1 MTTTVLPQFRKR
13 ATDAGWYYTSTAS
26 RRELLAHVR
35 DLERTLWK
43 AASIGGEQEAGFEQ
57 AFSSLAY
64 AYLKDKS
71 PRLLDFIIG
80 FQLVDRNEDNT
91 KAMGVFGFKVGEQ
104 WLYAPTFFLN
114 GDLKGHELL
123 YIKQQDAFIPMKEN
137 WVNYLISRK
146 PHVLGEGSPQ
156 DTHQLGGLPSD
167 LSRLTHPPSTAKYAA
182 DAPYRPGVQGWCRAF
197 LPFVGAAAV
206 SAGGGIDRV
215 FTKHAGL
222 AEALTLRAFLAEDF
236 SLLKA
241 AHDLSLA
248 YPLIKKGF
256 ERFYGP
262 DFFET
267 TARDLKAKGD
277 SLFSAKPLR
286 KAAAAKWAGQTL
298 IPDWKPADPVKSGAL
313 QVFYADAEFA
323 KSRRTEKAA
332 GLFDDLFAHHL
343 KAAEQSN
350 KTLKADEDNTAP
362 GGITV
367 NKAELDDA
375 EREKLLH
382 DGVLIRDHRDP
393 HAVSMV
399 YNTQVRV
406 ELVNPGESGLYEVL
420 EKPGDFDMMLV
431 GVNPQTNRGGENFA
445 TVVRLSDPKSWIN
458 THPTNL
464 WVKCNADPERP
475 KFKEWFDKLGGTE
488 SLSKGGTYMVIGPN
502 GTCSTPFEVRDD
514 LDDGTYRVTFRDY
527 VEFGN
532 DRPRGLPRY
541 DGANRWEKYDAD
553 YGYVSTY
560 NAILRLN
567 EREGA
572 RLRATAGEL
581 NVPSNFK
588 VFKIEDPPKPKKTDD
603 GTLLGCWPPGMD
615 SMEGRSDPKKPIK
628 PGNISDIQLMF
639 HEKTGSLKLL
649 DLGGNE
655 LVVKHPW
662 GEARLTKTAALVHLV
677 RDHGFTEFA
686 VRQMF
691 KEAATRKTVAYR
703 VKYAEPFQSALAGG
717 PNAPAFPQP
726 NVGME
731 QVGRGAVPSIY
742 PTEQSQVVPG
752 MEAAMTDPTVYDPF
766 YQPDQGAMQVA
777 QSAAQSGQKEVFD
790 TAMIS
795 GMLKAVRQDSLV
807 DRYLGDLMKALD
819 KIGRILFMFYWH
831 QEEFEDRYGKQDL
844 PELEDS
850 LRNAFEVLGD
860 VCLFLKEKQVGNFQE
875 LQGAGDPNI
884 EQAARN

>member
-1 MTTTVLPQFRKR
+1 MTTSTAPQIRKR
-13 ATDAGWYYTSTAS
+13 ATDEGWYFYSPTATK
-26 RRELLAHVR
+26 RTLLAC
-35 DLERTLWK
+35 LQGTARTFWK

-146 PHVLGEGSPQ
+146 PHVLGEGSAK
-156 DTHQLGGLPSD
+156 DTHQLGGMPSD
-167 LSRLTHPPSTAKYAA
+167 ISKLSHPPSAAKYAA
-182 DAPYRPGVQGWCRAF
+182 DAAFRPGMQGWCKDF
-197 LPFVGAAAV
+197 LPFIGAAAV
-206 SAGGGIDRV
+206 AGKTDIDRV
-215 FTKHAGL
+215 FTKHASL
-222 AEALTLRAFLAEDF
+222 NEKLSLKSFLTEDI
-236 SLLKA
+236 SLLKGA
-241 AHDLSLA
+241 FDLYCA

-256 ERFYGP
+256 DTFYGA
-262 DFFET
+262 DFFEK
-267 TARDLKAKGD
+267 AALELKAKEA
-277 SLFSAKPLR
+277 SLVGRRPTLQKQ
-286 KAAAAKWAGQTL
+286 AAPKWQGASL
-298 IPDWKPADPVKSGAL
+298 IPDWKPTDPIKSGAL
-313 QVFYADAEFA
+313 QIFYADAEMA
-323 KSRRTEKAA
+323 KAKARAAEKTA
-332 GLFDDLFAHHL
+332 GVFDDLF
-343 KAAEQSN
+343 KAAEQSD
-350 KTLKADEDNTAP
+350 KPLKVDEDNTAP

-375 EREKLLH
+375 ERAKLLH
-382 DGVLIRDHRDP
+382 DGVLIKDHRDP
-393 HAVSMV
+393 HATSMV

-445 TVVRLSDPKSWIN
+445 TVVRLSDPKNWLN

-464 WVKCNADPERP
+464 WVKCNSAPDKP
-475 KFKEWFDKLGGTE
+475 KFKEWFDKLEGTE
-488 SLSKGGTYMVIGPN
+488 SLKKDGTYMVVGPN
-502 GTCSTPFEVRDD
+502 GTCSTPFVVNDD
-514 LDDGTYRVTFRDY
+514 LEDKTFRVSFRDY
-527 VEFGN
+527 CEFGN

-541 DGANRWEKYDAD
+541 DGLNRWEKYDTD

-567 EREGA
+567 EREGTK
-572 RLRATAGEL
+572 LRATAGEL

-588 VFKIEDPPKPKKTDD
+588 VFKIEDPPKPKKKDD
-603 GTLLGCWPPGMD
+603 GTLLGCWPPTLA
-615 SMEGRSDPKKPIK
+615 ERSDPKKPIK
-628 PGNISDIQLMF
+628 PGNIGDIQLMF
-639 HEKTGSLKLL
+639 HEKTSSLKLM
-649 DLGGNE
+649 DLGGE
-655 LVVKHPW
+655 VVVKHPW

-677 RDHGFTEFA
+677 RDHGFTEFT
-686 VRQMF
+686 VRQML
-691 KEAATRKTVAYR
+691 KEAAVKKTMTYR
-703 VKYAEPFQSALAGG
+703 VKYAEPSQSALAGG
-717 PNAPAFPQP
+717 PSAPAFPQP
-726 NVGME
+726 HTGME
-731 QVGRGAVPSIY
+731 RVGPGAVPSIY
-742 PTEQSQVVPG
+742 PQDQMTQIPEMNSGQ
-752 MEAAMTDPTVYDPF
+752 TDPTIYDPF

-777 QSAAQSGQKEVFD
+777 QSAAQGGQKEVFD

-875 LQGAGDPNI
+875 LQGVGDPNI
-884 EQAARN
+884 EAAARN

>member
-1 MTTTVLPQFRKR
+1 MTVTQAAPRFEKR
-13 ATDAGWYYTSTAS
+13 ATAEGTYWVSKADKRS
-26 RRELLAHVR
+26 LLGVVR
-35 DLERTLWK
+35 DLARTFWK
-43 AASIGGEQEAGFEQ
+43 QASIGGEQEAGFEQ
-57 AFSSLAY
+57 AFASLAY

-71 PRLLDFIIG
+71 PRLLDFIVG

-146 PHVLGEGSPQ
+146 PHVLGEGSGK

-167 LSRLTHPPSTAKYAA
+167 LSRLTRSPGNSKYGS
-182 DAPYRPGVQGWCRAF
+182 DAYRPDVQGWSRAF
-197 LPFVGAAAV
+197 LPFVGAAAT
-206 SAGGGIDRV
+206 SGGANVDRV
-215 FTKHAGL
+215 FVKHAGL
-222 AEALTLRAFLAEDF
+222 QSRLDMKAFLASDF

-241 AHDLSLA
+241 AHDLALA

-256 ERFYGP
+256 DTFYGP
-262 DFFET
+262 DFFLKVAEDVR
-267 TARDLKAKGD
+267 AREA
-277 SLFSAKPLR
+277 SIVT
-286 KAAAAKWAGQTL
+286 KAAAAPRRPAPRWGGPTL
-298 IPDWKPADPVKSGAL
+298 LPEYAPTDPVKSGAL
-313 QVFYADAEFA
+313 QVFYADREMARA
-323 KSRRTEKAA
+323 RVRHPAGDLDAA
-332 GLFDDLFAHHL
+332 LS
-343 KAAEQSN
+343 KAAESGET
-350 KTLKADEDNTAP
+350 TLKVDEDNTSP

-382 DGVLIRDHRDP
+382 DGVLIRDNRDP
-393 HAVSMV
+393 HATSMV

-406 ELVNPGESGLYEVL
+406 ELVNPGETGLYDVL
-420 EKPGDFDMMLV
+420 EKPGSFDRMLV
-431 GVNPQTNRGGENFA
+431 VVNAQTNRGGETFA
-445 TVVRLSDPKSWIN
+445 TVVRLSDPKNWLN

-464 WVKCNADPERP
+464 WVQCNSSPDKQ
-475 KFKEWFDKLGGTE
+475 KFEDWFEGLGDT
-488 SLSKGGTYMVIGPN
+488 STLAKGGTYIAIGPDGA
-502 GTCSTPFEVRDD
+502 GTTPFTVRDD
-514 LDDGTYRVTFRDY
+514 LDAGGYRVEFKDY
-527 VEFGN
+527 CSN
-532 DRPRGLPRY
+532 DRPRGLPRIHGSDRWGLHDVDY
-541 DGANRWEKYDAD
+541 D
-553 YGYVSTY
+553 YVSTY

-567 EREGA
+567 ARKGA
-572 RLRATAGEL
+572 KLRSVGGEL
-581 NVPSNFK
+581 SVPENFK
-588 VFKIEDPPKPKKTDD
+588 ILKIQDPPEPKKKDD
-603 GTLLGCWPPGMD
+603 GTLLGCCPPEANFGD
-615 SMEGRSDPKKPIK
+615 RSDARKPVA
-628 PGNISDIQLMF
+628 PGNIADIQLLF
-639 HEKTGSLKLL
+639 HEKTAGLTVM
-649 DLGGNE
+649 DLGAGEVYLKHPYGNE
-655 LVVKHPW
+655 
-662 GEARLTKTAALVHLV
+662 RLTKAAALVRLV
-677 RDHGFTEFA
+677 AGHGFTEFA
-686 VRQMF
+686 ARQMF
-691 KEAATRKTVAYR
+691 KEAAVKKSVTYR

-726 NVGME
+726 NSGME
-731 QVGRGAVPSIY
+731 QVGNGAVRSMY
-742 PTEQSQVVPG
+742 PQEETAQVP
-752 MEAAMTDPTVYDPF
+752 ELSASRTDPSVYDPF
-766 YQPDQGAMQVA
+766 SMPDQGAMQVA

-795 GMLKAVRQDSLV
+795 GMLKAIRQDSLV

-875 LQGAGDPNI
+875 LQGVGDPNI